1 MQRTAG
7 FYFLLFFFLTFTA
20 HAGPVRIL
28 SWNVF
33 MLPKPIKFSLQ
44 VTRTHRIVEK
54 LRHLPHEVVVLQEAF
69 DRHFRS
75 HIKKDLKS
83 VYPYMYYLGKENLVY
98 PFISSGVF
106 VLSKLPFKTLDYVF
120 FDWCGTAD
128 CYASKGAV
136 GLEFSP
142 KGIEKKFQ
150 LFATHLQ
157 SEERFSLSRFH
168 QTNQIVDL
176 MSAHEEVGVPQL
188 LVGDLNIDG
197 KTLEFEE
204 TLTRMNLNPLQI
216 RGEDQNTFGHKN
228 ECYKTDGNKLEW
240 LDHILFRDHG
250 ENIAFTEMKSLDFS
264 FERKGKRCPLSDHLP
279 VETSVSFASLE
290 SQRLPL

>member
-1 MQRTAG
+1 MKMQRMAG
-7 FYFLLFFFLTFTA
+7 ILFLILFPFTTFA
-20 HAGPVRIL
+20 KPVRIL

-44 VTRTHRIVEK
+44 VTRTHKIIEK
-54 LRHLPHEVVVLQEAF
+54 LKSLPHEVIVLQEAF
-69 DRHFRS
+69 DRHFRG
-75 HIKKDLKS
+75 HIKRDLKKE
-83 VYPYMYYLGKENLVY
+83 YPYMYYLGKENLVY

-106 VLSKLPFKTLDYVF
+106 VLSKLPFKTLNYVF

-136 GLEFSP
+136 GLEFGSRED
-142 KGIEKKFQ
+142 GNQFQ

-168 QTNQIVDL
+168 QTNQIADL
-176 MSAHEEVGVPQL
+176 MEDHEENGVPQL

-197 KTLEFEE
+197 KSSEFDE
-204 TLTRMNLNPLQI
+204 TLHRMEMNHLPLL
-216 RGEDQNTFGHKN
+216 GEIQNTFGQKN

-240 LDHILFRDHG
+240 LDHVLFKDSQS
-250 ENIAFTEMKSLDFS
+250 NISLSELEPLNFT
-264 FERKGKRCPLSDHLP
+264 FERKGKTCPLSDHLP
-279 VETSVSFASLE
+279 VETNVSFASQE
-290 SQRLPL
+290 SLRPLL